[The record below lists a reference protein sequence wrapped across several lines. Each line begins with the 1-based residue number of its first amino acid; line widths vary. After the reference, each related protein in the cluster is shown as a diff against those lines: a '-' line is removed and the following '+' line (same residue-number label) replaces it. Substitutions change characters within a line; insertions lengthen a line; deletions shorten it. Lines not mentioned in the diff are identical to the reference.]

1 VIRRVVVESSRRVV
15 LSLCH
20 VIASS
25 LFRCV
30 VSSFRCVV
38 SVFRRHHV
46 GTYIFCTSSS
56 STCQVVHVNVILVLP
71 YVVHQIKSSFLP
83 SLVLL

>member
-1 VIRRVVVESSRRVV
+1 VIHRVVVESSRRVV

-25 LFRCV
+25 L
-30 VSSFRCVV
+30 FRCVV